1 MIDAKVTIV
10 KRMKIIFLC
19 FKSCAFLARI
29 SDLHLNGFEWS
40 SRTNERKNK
49 PWKKQAEEGS
59 IQLQL
64 SLPNNAFM
72 SRTHKF

>member
-10 KRMKIIFLC
+10 KRMKIIFLR